1 MAGSTRLEG
10 TEFTRENWKPSRKEP
25 APPACLPQAHYLRC
39 CPPVAP
45 WPVGEGHYLPT
56 NFLMKLTDKTS
67 HRTWN
72 WKTQATS
79 FWSGLTGNGFWKNV
93 NSNKKKMFC
102 ELDTRG
108 DTGGRGGENE
118 LVLWGGCYPSDTP
131 RCEWVWWVRCLK
143 TWSWLIFTDTLCNK
157 YF

>member
-67 HRTWN
+67 HRIWN

-93 NSNKKKMFC
+93 NSNKKKKCFVNLTLM
-102 ELDTRG
+102 EIP
-108 DTGGRGGENE
+108 GG
-118 LVLWGGCYPSDTP
+118 W
-131 RCEWVWWVRCLK
+131 EWVGPVRRLLSIRYSPVWMSMVGQVLK
-143 TWSWLIFTDTLCNK
+143 DMIVVNFHRHPVQ
-157 YF
+157 